1 MLQVYTSS
9 GDMFSK
15 STMFDNSAR
24 NGPKVIALKFLPQL
38 SSLQLAGNAQYNLQA
53 IVSEYAVTGNDAGR
67 GTLIA
72 ALAEAAFLIG
82 LERNRFLNA
91 ISGLAL
97 GYGVKAYL
105 FCNCFYAAMWL
116 RWQAVPH
123 SL

>member
-15 STMFDNSAR
+15 SRMFDNSAR
-24 NGPKVIALKFLPQL
+24 SGPKVPALQLIHQL
-38 SSLQLAGNAQYNLQA
+38 SSLQLVSNALCKSQA

-82 LERNRFLNA
+82 LERNRF
-91 ISGLAL
+91 
-97 GYGVKAYL
+97 
-105 FCNCFYAAMWL
+105 F
-116 RWQAVPH
+116 
-123 SL
+123 

>member
-15 STMFDNSAR
+15 SRMFDNTAR
-24 NGPKVIALKFLPQL
+24 TGPKVLALLLLPQL
-38 SSLQLAGNAQYNLQA
+38 SSFYNWLVMSYIICILQA

-82 LERNRFLNA
+82 LERNRFL
-91 ISGLAL
+91 
-97 GYGVKAYL
+97 
-105 FCNCFYAAMWL
+105 
-116 RWQAVPH
+116 
-123 SL
+123 